1 MPKVWKQLSIAAVF
15 ISAAALAV
23 LAAIWY
29 TSPTR
34 LGEAA
39 FHATGL
45 PDRTLAQARALA
57 EKENKPLLI
66 DFSAYWCSWCR
77 RLDREV
83 FSHPEVRAR
92 IERDYVFVRLDSED
106 PQTRPLMRQ
115 YDIHGYPTLLVTK
128 VDGTPL
134 YRLPVVFEPDAFLNA
149 MTAARQK
156 F

>member
-1 MPKVWKQLSIAAVF
+1 MPKAIKQLSIAATL

-23 LAAIWY
+23 LAAIWF

-45 PDRTLAQARALA
+45 PNRTLAEARVLA
-57 EKENKPLLI
+57 TQENKPLLM

-77 RLDREV
+77 KFDREV
-83 FSHPEVRAR
+83 FSHPDVRAR
-92 IERDYVFVRLDSED
+92 IEQDYVFVRMDSED
-106 PQTRPLMRQ
+106 PQTRPLMRK
-115 YDIHGYPTLLVTK
+115 YDIHGFPTMLVTK
-128 VDGTPL
+128 ADGTPL
-134 YRLPVVFEPDAFLNA
+134 YRLPVVFEPDSFLNA
-149 MTAARQK
+149 LIVAREK

>member
-1 MPKVWKQLSIAAVF
+1 MPKALKQLSIAATL

-23 LAAIWY
+23 LAAIWF

-45 PDRTLAQARALA
+45 PDRTLAEARVLA
-57 EKENKPLLI
+57 ERENKPLLI

-77 RLDREV
+77 KLDREV
-83 FSHPEVRAR
+83 FSRSDVRAR

-106 PQTRPLMRQ
+106 PQTRPLMRE
-115 YDIHGYPTLLVTK
+115 YDIHGFPTLLVARA
-128 VDGTPL
+128 DGTPL
-134 YRLPVVFEPDAFLNA
+134 YRLPVVFEPDTFLNA
-149 MTAARQK
+149 MSVAREK